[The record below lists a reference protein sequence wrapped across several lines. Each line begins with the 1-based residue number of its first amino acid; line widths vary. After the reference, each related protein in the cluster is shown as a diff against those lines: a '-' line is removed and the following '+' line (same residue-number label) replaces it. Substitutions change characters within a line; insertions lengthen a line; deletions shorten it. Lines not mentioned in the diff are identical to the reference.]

1 MNEMTLLK
9 AIGDISD
16 IYVEEALPASL
27 KTKEKRSIWLDLRLL
42 APAFC
47 LLLAAVLILPYLRN
61 DTDTP
66 AGPQVVTGGPGDTA
80 GTLGFELH
88 APDTW
93 LDSEEPVYSV
103 IAGTIAEAS
112 YRAGDKE
119 VLNIRKAAGNDDISG
134 DYNEYENETVLILDG
149 LDITCRGNDDLWN
162 LLLWTKG
169 GYTYAA
175 GIPDGI
181 RTEDIAELVSSIE

>member
-1 MNEMTLLK
+1 M
-9 AIGDISD
+9 
-16 IYVEEALPASL
+16 
-27 KTKEKRSIWLDLRLL
+27 
-42 APAFC
+42 
-47 LLLAAVLILPYLRN
+47 
-61 DTDTP
+61 
-66 AGPQVVTGGPGDTA
+66 
-80 GTLGFELH
+80 
-88 APDTW
+88 
-93 LDSEEPVYSV
+93 

-149 LDITCRGNDDLWN
+149 LSITCRGNNDLWN
-162 LLLWTKG
+162 LLLWTKD